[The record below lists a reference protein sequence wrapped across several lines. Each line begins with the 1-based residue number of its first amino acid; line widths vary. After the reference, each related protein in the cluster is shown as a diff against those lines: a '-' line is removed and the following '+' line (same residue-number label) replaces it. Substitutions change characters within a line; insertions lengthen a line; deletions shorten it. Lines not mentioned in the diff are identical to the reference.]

1 MQIRRVGKKKKNV
14 WTTEQKTNT
23 DANAN
28 EKGSKDRRNAKRGLE
43 TEKEDNGETTK
54 VKRHKNN
61 GKKYTEEEMEDYK
74 KKLVD
79 EHMRIIE

>member
-1 MQIRRVGKKKKNV
+1 MYGLP
-14 WTTEQKTNT
+14 TEQKTNT

-54 VKRHKNN
+54 VKRHK
-61 GKKYTEEEMEDYK
+61 KYEKSILKRKWKITK
-74 KKLVD
+74 
-79 EHMRIIE
+79 RN